1 MSELDYRPTQ
11 RQTGFDVAGSSN
23 TTQQQTS
30 APRTRTTTNGTIMK
44 ASDDDVEMT
53 GDDELRG
60 AVGPLPIPG
69 SQEQKVEQAMVS
81 TVTPSDVP
89 TPPDSLLLP
98 SAETTRKGSTSR
110 SPENVKLPSLHSTLI
125 SPRLTAISSSA
136 ASHVSS
142 GPASVSS
149 SHWSPG
155 RSSDPHLYSISAHA
169 HQPYSYASVKPY
181 LSTSF
186 QTSAERAGPS
196 GREAMEEDRD
206 EHEEDV
212 FGHTARGL
220 GLHDSGEPSP
230 PRGNHRPGQAHTGEM
245 MEGEGD
251 AAGVFSFSSPCFG
264 PRSLEASD
272 VPNDSE
278 LSPPISEAQ
287 RRPVHRVMSPGW
299 TAATLSKLSLGG
311 SPDTGTHEGTPSR
324 LSAGPSHHSSMYGS
338 GSASSLPSNAN
349 AAHRS
354 SFVKRPP
361 LSQGGPKSFTF
372 SNSPSH
378 ALLSGPR
385 SSSRNRAGQ
394 RLASG
399 APHAAVDDDETDDE
413 LMALEDDDATEDEGD
428 QKTFRVR
435 RARLGPHR
443 THSYQPQH
451 HSPHHQR
458 LGQDDAGYSTSPSG
472 ANARPGLGVS
482 LHTQEHSSHHQSQ
495 TTTMS
500 ASYERAH
507 AHLGPGGRG
516 GEPGSLGRQY
526 SSERHSALS
535 LGRHHPYAASPSGAS
550 PVPAPGLHSYSPSSR
565 QGARRRSSFGT
576 SNGSLSAS
584 PAGGAHGHAMMH
596 ALSHSP
602 RYASGLQTISTRD
615 RPPGVYTDQHGG
627 AGTPS
632 YYPRQYHTQQ
642 SYGEAQESL
651 PALGPRQTQRSN
663 LKAEMTRRVSGASS
677 GSYNTEEDES
687 EVLLADEDD
696 DDDNN
701 SGAGGTLRG
710 PSGGRSKLRAPLGA
724 VGAANQHT
732 ASSAQMRQPASA
744 GIAAGEVETPEMVEV
759 SAIRERLGGAANCSA
774 FISKLWYLMCRPE
787 MYHRYIRWSE
797 SGDSVI
803 LSNDPDINNEF
814 ASEVLPK
821 LFKHGNNASFVRQL
835 NLYGFQR
842 VPSSRL
848 LDAAEVRAAKRYSG
862 GSNISTALQ
871 LYGPH
876 SSFAHPRFKKDQEDL
891 LPSMK
896 PRSSKKP
903 KKGGAGGGGDQGGG
917 TGKESDDEEYALM
930 G

>member
-1 MSELDYRPTQ
+1 MEQ
-11 RQTGFDVAGSSN
+11 
-23 TTQQQTS
+23 
-30 APRTRTTTNGTIMK
+30 
-44 ASDDDVEMT
+44 
-53 GDDELRG
+53 
-60 AVGPLPIPG
+60 PLI
-69 SQEQKVEQAMVS
+69 S

-89 TPPDSLLLP
+89 TPPDSLVLP
-98 SAETTRKGSTSR
+98 TAEPIRKGSVTSR

-125 SPRLTAISSSA
+125 SPRLTAISSST
-136 ASHVSS
+136 ASHASS
-142 GPASVSS
+142 GPASASS

-155 RSSDPHLYSISAHA
+155 RSSDPHLYSISAHN

-186 QTSAERAGPS
+186 QTSAERAGSS
-196 GREAMEEDRD
+196 GREAMEEDDRD

-220 GLHDSGEPSP
+220 GLHDTGGEPSP
-230 PRGNHRPGQAHTGEM
+230 PRRHHRPGQAHAGEM

-264 PRSLEASD
+264 PRSLETSD
-272 VPNDSE
+272 IPNDNE
-278 LSPPISEAQ
+278 LSPPASETQ
-287 RRPVHRVMSPGW
+287 RRPSHRVMSPGW

-311 SPDTGTHEGTPSR
+311 GSPDTHSTHEGTPSR
-324 LSAGPSHHSSMYGS
+324 RSAGSFHPYSSMHSSS
-338 GSASSLPSNAN
+338 GGVGAALNSHSFPSTSMHPTAGL
-349 AAHRS
+349 HRS
-354 SFVKRPP
+354 SFAKRPS
-361 LSQGGPKSFTF
+361 LSQGGPKSFTY
-372 SNSPSH
+372 SHSPSH
-378 ALLSGPR
+378 GLSATEPR
-385 SSSRNRAGQ
+385 SRSRNRAGANQ
-394 RLASG
+394 HREGGVITQAV
-399 APHAAVDDDETDDE
+399 VDDDETDDE
-413 LMALEDDDATEDEGD
+413 LMALEEDDDATEDEGE
-428 QKTFRVR
+428 QKAFRVR
-435 RARLGPHR
+435 RAARLGPHR
-443 THSYQPQH
+443 AHSYQPQH
-451 HSPHHQR
+451 YSPHSHHRNHQYPPLSR
-458 LGQDDAGYSTSPSG
+458 SAHDDARFGTSPSG
-472 ANARPGLGVS
+472 ARGVS
-482 LHTQEHSSHHQSQ
+482 LHPQEHGALPHQSQ

-516 GEPGSLGRQY
+516 VEAGSLGRQY
-526 SSERHSALS
+526 SSDRHSSLS
-535 LGRHHPYAASPSGAS
+535 LSRHHPYAASPSGAS

-565 QGARRRSSFGT
+565 QGARRRSSFGPST
-576 SNGSLSAS
+576 ASLSAS
-584 PAGGAHGHAMMH
+584 PAAAAAGSGLVAGGSAGGAAGGPSHGHAMIH

-602 RYASGLQTISTRD
+602 RYGSALATISTRD
-615 RPPGVYTDQHGG
+615 RPPGIYTDQQG
-627 AGTPS
+627 AVS
-632 YYPRQYHTQQ
+632 SSAAFYPRGYHQQ
-642 SYGEAQESL
+642 SQSSYADALQEGGS
-651 PALGPRQTQRSN
+651 PHDPRQIHRSN
-663 LKAEMTRRVSGASS
+663 LKAEMTRRISGASS
-677 GSYNTEEDES
+677 SNGNSYNTEDEES

-696 DDDNN
+696 DDENEG
-701 SGAGGTLRG
+701 GAGGTLRG
-710 PSGGRSKLRAPLGA
+710 PSGGRRKMRASLGA
-724 VGAANQHT
+724 VGVASQQAIPAALQNKPSSVAPSVT
-732 ASSAQMRQPASA
+732 AGSL
-744 GIAAGEVETPEMVEV
+744 GAGELETPEMVEV

-862 GSNISTALQ
+862 GANISTALQ

-903 KKGGAGGGGDQGGG
+903 KKGGASGGGDQQGGG
-917 TGKESDDEEYALM
+917 TGRESDDEEYAFM